1 VSRSLAQSAGH
12 ELVVRPYTSDFHEV
26 RGTLS
31 ALKTE
36 TLPIELDLPYG
47 VCVVGAVPVVTPQ
60 GARVG
65 AFVLPSVEDVDV
77 SIATDDSR
85 YEFGALQNEGENRAK
100 NSLFS
105 LAALKTDAALLRLVL
120 GKATGTS
127 RLVFRFAW
135 RDPAT
140 VTAAAYL
147 PCVCSLTLLL
157 ARLDSGSQNALWRSR
172 SYNRASRFPSGNPA
186 PQGTRSRLSLCSSPQ
201 APTRTATPYAPTWTP
216 SLTTDTVTA
225 WERSSRTLAPRAAP
239 AC

>member
-1 VSRSLAQSAGH
+1 MSRSLAQ
-12 ELVVRPYTSDFHEV
+12 
-26 RGTLS
+26 S

-65 AFVLPSVEDVDV
+65 AFVLPSVDDVDV

-157 ARLDSGSQNALWRSR
+157 ARLDSGSQNA
-172 SYNRASRFPSGNPA
+172 
-186 PQGTRSRLSLCSSPQ
+186 
-201 APTRTATPYAPTWTP
+201 
-216 SLTTDTVTA
+216 
-225 WERSSRTLAPRAAP
+225 
-239 AC
+239 